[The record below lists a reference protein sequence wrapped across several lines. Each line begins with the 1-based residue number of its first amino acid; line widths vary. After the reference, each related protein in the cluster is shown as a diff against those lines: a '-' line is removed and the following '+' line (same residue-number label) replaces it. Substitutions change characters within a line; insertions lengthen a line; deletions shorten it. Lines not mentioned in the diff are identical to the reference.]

1 MTEIN
6 AISLSIQCVSKCH
19 LESTLE
25 LIQPPQL
32 RASVSKSIYHRLNAT
47 RFLISYIQT
56 TERRFTRVIANATLS
71 NRSMINL
78 KPPYMTKLYE

>member
-6 AISLSIQCVSKCH
+6 VISLSIQCVSKCH

-32 RASVSKSIYHRLNAT
+32 RASISKSIYHRPNAT

-56 TERRFTRVIANATLS
+56 TECRFTRVIANATLS
-71 NRSMINL
+71 NRSTIHL
-78 KPPYMTKLYE
+78 KPPCMTKLYE